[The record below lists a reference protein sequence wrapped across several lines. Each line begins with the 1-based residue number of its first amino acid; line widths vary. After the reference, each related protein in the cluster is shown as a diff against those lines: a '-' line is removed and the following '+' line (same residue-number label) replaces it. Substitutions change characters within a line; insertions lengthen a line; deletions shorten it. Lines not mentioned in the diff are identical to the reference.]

1 MHSDSRLYIRNFRKN
16 VIVLNK
22 LAGKNSEIFLISQNL
37 VSHIFQKM
45 ALDENVKPSERFLK
59 KFPFTPTLGQA
70 KLFELMDE
78 FILDEEKFRDVFMLK
93 GYAGTGKTTFVGT
106 LIKVLKEFGYKTVLL
121 APTGRAAK
129 VMSSYSK
136 KIALTIHKKIYRQVE
151 NAYTGAL
158 VFERQKNNQ
167 EGTVYIVDE
176 ASMISD
182 VREFGT
188 NSLLHD
194 LLDFVFE
201 QETNKLLLIGDEAQ
215 LPPVG
220 IAFSPA
226 LDADHLRNRY
236 HTSLTEHCLTEVMR
250 QGEGSGILTNATD
263 LRKQLT
269 AEVPNIQ
276 LVTSKY
282 RDFYRMTSERL
293 EDGIRYAYDK
303 YGRENT
309 TIITRSN
316 KTAVQYNR
324 YIRNTINYSENE
336 LESGDMLMVVRN
348 NYTVLGE
355 ESKAGFIANGDFVE
369 VLKIRR
375 EEEMHGLR
383 FANVTLKLIDYPDE
397 EEFDTKII
405 LNTLYSN
412 APTLTSEENKLLY
425 ENVLKDYFWVKSKKE
440 RQDLLRKDSYLNALQ
455 VKFAYA
461 LTCHKSQGGQW
472 DAVFIDQGYLPENQ
486 VDSDFIRW
494 LYTAI
499 TRGVK
504 EVFLLNFNKQFLE
517 NKE

>member
-1 MHSDSRLYIRNFRKN
+1 
-16 VIVLNK
+16 
-22 LAGKNSEIFLISQNL
+22 
-37 VSHIFQKM
+37 M
-45 ALDENVKPSERFLK
+45 ALDENIKPSERFLK
-59 KFPFTPTLGQA
+59 KFPFTPTFGQA
-70 KLFELMDE
+70 KLFKLMDE
-78 FILDEEKFRDVFMLK
+78 FIEEEDRFRDTFILK
-93 GYAGTGKTTFVGT
+93 GYAGTGKTTFVST
-106 LIKVLKEFGYKTVLL
+106 LIKVLKEFGYKAVLL

-129 VMSSYSK
+129 VMSNYSK
-136 KIALTIHKKIYRQVE
+136 RMALTIHKKIYRQVE

-158 VFERQKNNQ
+158 VFERMKNTQ

-182 VREFGT
+182 DRDFGT

-201 QETNKLLLIGDEAQ
+201 QETNKLILIGDEAQ

-220 IAFSPA
+220 MQVSPA
-226 LDADHLRNRY
+226 LSAEHLAGRY
-236 HTSLTEHCLTEVMR
+236 HATVTEHVLTEVMR

-263 LRKQLT
+263 LRQQLK
-269 AEVPNIQ
+269 AETPNIQ
-276 LVTSKY
+276 LITSKY
-282 RDFYRMTSERL
+282 KDFYRMTGERL

-324 YIRNTINYSENE
+324 YIRTAINYSENE
-336 LESGDMLMVVRN
+336 LDSGDMLMVVRN

-383 FANVTLKLIDYPDE
+383 FANVTLKLVDYPDE
-397 EEFDTKII
+397 EEFDCKII

-412 APTLTSEENKLLY
+412 SPTLSAEENKMLY

-472 DAVFIDQGYLPENQ
+472 DAVFVDQGYLPPDSE

-517 NKE
+517 S

>member
-1 MHSDSRLYIRNFRKN
+1 M
-16 VIVLNK
+16 V
-22 LAGKNSEIFLISQNL
+22 
-37 VSHIFQKM
+37 
-45 ALDENVKPSERFLK
+45 LDENIKPSERFLK
-59 KFPFTPTLGQA
+59 KFPFTPTFGQA
-70 KLFELMDE
+70 KLFTLMDE
-78 FILDEEKFRDVFMLK
+78 FILDDDRFRDTFILK
-93 GYAGTGKTTFVGT
+93 GYAGTGKTTFVST
-106 LIKVLKEFGYKTVLL
+106 LIKVLKEFGYKSVLL

-129 VMSSYSK
+129 VMSGYSK
-136 KIALTIHKKIYRQVE
+136 RTALTIHKKIYRQVE

-158 VFERQKNNQ
+158 VFERMKNTQ

-182 VREFGT
+182 EREFGT

-194 LLDFVFE
+194 LLDFAFE
-201 QETNKLLLIGDEAQ
+201 QEGNKLILIGDEAQ

-220 IAFSPA
+220 MAVSPA
-226 LDADHLRNRY
+226 LSGEHLQNRY
-236 HTSLTEHCLTEVMR
+236 HATITEHVLTEVMR
-250 QGEGSGILTNATD
+250 QGEGSGILTNATE

-269 AEVPNIQ
+269 AEEPNIQ

-282 RDFYRMTSERL
+282 KDFYRMTSERL

-324 YIRNTINYSENE
+324 FIRTAINYSENE
-336 LESGDMLMVVRN
+336 LDSGDMLMVVRN

-355 ESKAGFIANGDFVE
+355 DSKAGFIANGDFVE
-369 VLKIRR
+369 VIKIRR

-383 FANVTLKLIDYPDE
+383 FANVTLKLVDYPDE
-397 EEFDTKII
+397 DEFDCKII

-412 APTLTSEENKLLY
+412 APTLSSEENKLLY

-440 RQDLLRKDSYLNALQ
+440 RQDLLRKDNYLNALQ

-472 DAVFIDQGYLPENQ
+472 DAVFVDQGYLPDAQ
-486 VDSDFIRW
+486 VDNDFIRW

-517 NKE
+517 KKE

>member
-1 MHSDSRLYIRNFRKN
+1 MAR
-16 VIVLNK
+16 
-22 LAGKNSEIFLISQNL
+22 KNSEIFLISRNL

>member
-1 MHSDSRLYIRNFRKN
+1 M
-16 VIVLNK
+16 V
-22 LAGKNSEIFLISQNL
+22 
-37 VSHIFQKM
+37 
-45 ALDENVKPSERFLK
+45 LDENIKPSERFLK
-59 KFPFTPTLGQA
+59 KFPFTPTFGQA
-70 KLFELMDE
+70 KLFTLMDE
-78 FILDEEKFRDVFMLK
+78 FILDEERFRDTFLLK

-129 VMSSYSK
+129 VMSNYSK
-136 KIALTIHKKIYRQVE
+136 RTAFTIHKKIYRQVE

-158 VFERQKNNQ
+158 VFERMKNAQ

-182 VREFGT
+182 ERDFGT
-188 NSLLHD
+188 NSVLHD

-220 IAFSPA
+220 MIVSPA
-226 LDADHLRNRY
+226 LSAEHLQNRY
-236 HTSLTEHCLTEVMR
+236 HATITEHVLTEVMR
-250 QGEGSGILTNATD
+250 QGEGSGILTNATE

-269 AEVPNIQ
+269 AEEPHIQ
-276 LVTSKY
+276 LVTSKFK
-282 RDFYRMTSERL
+282 DFYRMTSERL

-316 KTAVQYNR
+316 KNAVQYNR
-324 YIRNTINYSENE
+324 FIRSAINYSENE
-336 LESGDMLMVVRN
+336 LDSGDMLMVVRN
-348 NYTVLGE
+348 NYTTLSE
-355 ESKAGFIANGDFVE
+355 DSKAGFIANGDFVE
-369 VLKIRR
+369 VIKIRR

-383 FANVTLKLIDYPDE
+383 FANVTLKLVDYPDE
-397 EEFDTKII
+397 EEFDCKII

-412 APTLTSEENKLLY
+412 APTLSSDENKQLY
-425 ENVLKDYFWVKSKKE
+425 ESVVKDYFWTKSKKE
-440 RQDLLRKDSYLNALQ
+440 RQDLLKKDAYLNALQ

-472 DAVFIDQGYLPENQ
+472 DAVFVDQGYLPDNQ
-486 VDSDFIRW
+486 VDNDFIRW

>member
-1 MHSDSRLYIRNFRKN
+1 M
-16 VIVLNK
+16 V
-22 LAGKNSEIFLISQNL
+22 
-37 VSHIFQKM
+37 
-45 ALDENVKPSERFLK
+45 LDENVKPSERFLK
-59 KFPFTPTLGQA
+59 KFPFTPTFGQA
-70 KLFELMDE
+70 KLFTLMDE
-78 FILDEEKFRDVFMLK
+78 FILDDDRFRDTFVLK
-93 GYAGTGKTTFVGT
+93 GYAGTGKTTFVST
-106 LIKVLKEFGYKTVLL
+106 LIKVLKEFGYKSVLL

-129 VMSSYSK
+129 VMAGYSK
-136 KIALTIHKKIYRQVE
+136 PTALTIHKKIYRQVE

-158 VFERQKNNQ
+158 VFERMKNTQ

-182 VREFGT
+182 EREFGT

-194 LLDFVFE
+194 LLDFAFE
-201 QETNKLLLIGDEAQ
+201 QEGNKLILIGDEAQ

-220 IAFSPA
+220 MAVSPA
-226 LDADHLRNRY
+226 LNGEHLQNRY
-236 HTSLTEHCLTEVMR
+236 HVTLTEHVLTEVMR
-250 QGEGSGILTNATD
+250 QGEGSGILTNATE
-263 LRKQLT
+263 LRKQLSV
-269 AEVPNIQ
+269 EEPNIQ

-282 RDFYRMTSERL
+282 KDFYRMTGERL

-324 YIRNTINYSENE
+324 FIRTAINYSENE
-336 LESGDMLMVVRN
+336 LDSGDMLMVVRN

-355 ESKAGFIANGDFVE
+355 DSKAGFIANGDFVE
-369 VLKIRR
+369 VIKIRR

-383 FANVTLKLIDYPDE
+383 FANVTLKLVDYPDE
-397 EEFDTKII
+397 PEFDCKII

-412 APTLTSEENKLLY
+412 SPTLSSEENKLLY

-440 RQDLLRKDSYLNALQ
+440 RQDLLKKDNYLNALQ

-472 DAVFIDQGYLPENQ
+472 DAVFVDQGYLPDAQ
-486 VDSDFIRW
+486 VDNDFIRW

-517 NKE
+517 NKG

>member
-1 MHSDSRLYIRNFRKN
+1 MAR
-16 VIVLNK
+16 
-22 LAGKNSEIFLISQNL
+22 KNSEIFLISQNL

>member
-1 MHSDSRLYIRNFRKN
+1 
-16 VIVLNK
+16 
-22 LAGKNSEIFLISQNL
+22 
-37 VSHIFQKM
+37 M

>member
-1 MHSDSRLYIRNFRKN
+1 M
-16 VIVLNK
+16 V
-22 LAGKNSEIFLISQNL
+22 
-37 VSHIFQKM
+37 
-45 ALDENVKPSERFLK
+45 LDENIKPSERFLK
-59 KFPFTPTLGQA
+59 KFPFTPTFGQA
-70 KLFELMDE
+70 KLFTLMDE
-78 FILDEEKFRDVFMLK
+78 FILDEERFRDTFLLK

-129 VMSSYSK
+129 VMSNYSK
-136 KIALTIHKKIYRQVE
+136 RTAFTIHKKIYRQVE

-158 VFERQKNNQ
+158 VFERMKNPQ

-182 VREFGT
+182 ERDFGT
-188 NSLLHD
+188 NSVLHD

-220 IAFSPA
+220 MIVSPA
-226 LDADHLRNRY
+226 LSAEHLQNRY
-236 HTSLTEHCLTEVMR
+236 HATITEHVLTEVMR
-250 QGEGSGILTNATD
+250 QGEGSGILTNATE

-269 AEVPNIQ
+269 AEEPHIQ
-276 LVTSKY
+276 LVTSKFK
-282 RDFYRMTSERL
+282 DFYRMTSERL

-316 KTAVQYNR
+316 KNAVQYNR
-324 YIRNTINYSENE
+324 FIRSAINYSENE
-336 LESGDMLMVVRN
+336 LDSGDMLMVVRN
-348 NYTVLGE
+348 NYTTLSE
-355 ESKAGFIANGDFVE
+355 DSKAGFIANGDFVE
-369 VLKIRR
+369 VIKIRR

-383 FANVTLKLIDYPDE
+383 FANVTLKLVDYPDE
-397 EEFDTKII
+397 EEFDCKII

-412 APTLTSEENKLLY
+412 APTLSSDENKQLY
-425 ENVLKDYFWVKSKKE
+425 ESVVKDYFWTKSKKE
-440 RQDLLRKDSYLNALQ
+440 RQDLLKKDAYLNALQ

-472 DAVFIDQGYLPENQ
+472 DAVFVDQGYLPDSQ
-486 VDSDFIRW
+486 VDNDFIRW

>member
-1 MHSDSRLYIRNFRKN
+1 
-16 VIVLNK
+16 
-22 LAGKNSEIFLISQNL
+22 
-37 VSHIFQKM
+37 M

-59 KFPFTPTLGQA
+59 KFPFTPTAGQA

-220 IAFSPA
+220 VAFSPA

-236 HTSLTEHCLTEVMR
+236 HATLTEHCLTEVMR

-263 LRKQLT
+263 LRRQLT
-269 AEVPNIQ
+269 VEVPNIQ

-336 LESGDMLMVVRN
+336 LETGDMLMVVRN

-412 APTLTSEENKLLY
+412 SPTLSAEENKLLY

-472 DAVFIDQGYLPENQ
+472 DAVFVDQGYLPDNQ

>member
-1 MHSDSRLYIRNFRKN
+1 
-16 VIVLNK
+16 
-22 LAGKNSEIFLISQNL
+22 
-37 VSHIFQKM
+37 M
-45 ALDENVKPSERFLK
+45 ALDENVKPSERFHK
-59 KFPFTPTLGQA
+59 KFPFTPTDGQA
-70 KLFELMDE
+70 KLFELMDD

-129 VMSSYSK
+129 VMSGYSK
-136 KIALTIHKKIYRQVE
+136 RMALTIHKKIYRQVE

-158 VFERQKNNQ
+158 VFERQKNTQ

-236 HTSLTEHCLTEVMR
+236 HATLTEHCLTEVMR
-250 QGEGSGILTNATD
+250 QGEGSGILTNATN

-336 LESGDMLMVVRN
+336 LETGDMLMVVRN
-348 NYTVLGE
+348 NYTVLAE

-397 EEFDTKII
+397 EEFDCKII

-412 APTLTSEENKLLY
+412 SPTLSADENKLLY

-472 DAVFIDQGYLPENQ
+472 DAVFVDQGYLPDNQ

>member
-1 MHSDSRLYIRNFRKN
+1 M
-16 VIVLNK
+16 V
-22 LAGKNSEIFLISQNL
+22 
-37 VSHIFQKM
+37 
-45 ALDENVKPSERFLK
+45 LDENIKPSERFLK
-59 KFPFTPTLGQA
+59 KFPFTPTFGQA
-70 KLFELMDE
+70 KLFTLMDE
-78 FILDEEKFRDVFMLK
+78 FILEEDRFRDTFILK
-93 GYAGTGKTTFVGT
+93 GYAGTGKTTFVST
-106 LIKVLKEFGYKTVLL
+106 LIKVLKEFGYKAVLL

-129 VMSSYSK
+129 VMAGYSK
-136 KIALTIHKKIYRQVE
+136 RTALTIHKKIYRQVE

-158 VFERQKNNQ
+158 VFERMKNSQ

-182 VREFGT
+182 EREFGT

-201 QETNKLLLIGDEAQ
+201 QETNKLILIGDEAQ

-220 IAFSPA
+220 MQVSPA
-226 LDADHLRNRY
+226 LSAAHLEGRY
-236 HTSLTEHCLTEVMR
+236 HATITEHVLTEVMR
-250 QGEGSGILTNATD
+250 QGEGSGILTNATE
-263 LRKQLT
+263 LRKQLV
-269 AEVPNIQ
+269 AEEPNIQ

-282 RDFYRMTSERL
+282 KDFYRMTGERL

-316 KTAVQYNR
+316 KNAVQYNR
-324 YIRNTINYSENE
+324 FIRTAINYSENE
-336 LESGDMLMVVRN
+336 LDSGDMLMVVRN

-355 ESKAGFIANGDFVE
+355 DSKAGFIANGDFVE
-369 VLKIRR
+369 VIKIRR

-383 FANVTLKLIDYPDE
+383 FANVTLKLVDYPDE
-397 EEFDTKII
+397 EEFDCKII

-412 APTLTSEENKLLY
+412 APTLSQEENKLLY
-425 ENVLKDYFWVKSKKE
+425 ESVLKDYFWTKSKKE
-440 RQDLLRKDSYLNALQ
+440 RQDLLKKDSYLNALQ

-472 DAVFIDQGYLPENQ
+472 DAVFVDQGYLPDAQ
-486 VDSDFIRW
+486 IDSDFIRW

-517 NKE
+517 KRD

>member
-1 MHSDSRLYIRNFRKN
+1 
-16 VIVLNK
+16 
-22 LAGKNSEIFLISQNL
+22 
-37 VSHIFQKM
+37 
-45 ALDENVKPSERFLK
+45 
-59 KFPFTPTLGQA
+59 
-70 KLFELMDE
+70 
-78 FILDEEKFRDVFMLK
+78 
-93 GYAGTGKTTFVGT
+93 
-106 LIKVLKEFGYKTVLL
+106 
-121 APTGRAAK
+121 
-129 VMSSYSK
+129 
-136 KIALTIHKKIYRQVE
+136 
-151 NAYTGAL
+151 L
-158 VFERQKNNQ
+158 VFERQKNSQ

-201 QETNKLLLIGDEAQ
+201 QDTNKLLLIGDEAQ

-220 IAFSPA
+220 VAFSPA
-226 LDADHLRNRY
+226 LDAEHLRNRY
-236 HTSLTEHCLTEVMR
+236 HTTLTEHCLTEVMR
-250 QGEGSGILTNATD
+250 QGEGTGILTNATD
-263 LRKQLT
+263 LRKQLI

-336 LESGDMLMVVRN
+336 LETGDMLMVVRN

-412 APTLTSEENKLLY
+412 APTLTADENKLLY

-472 DAVFIDQGYLPENQ
+472 DAVFVDQGYLPDNQ

>member
-1 MHSDSRLYIRNFRKN
+1 
-16 VIVLNK
+16 
-22 LAGKNSEIFLISQNL
+22 
-37 VSHIFQKM
+37 M
-45 ALDENVKPSERFLK
+45 ALDENIKPSERFLK
-59 KFPFTPTLGQA
+59 KFPFTPTAGQA

-78 FILDEEKFRDVFMLK
+78 FILDEDKFRDVFMLK

-136 KIALTIHKKIYRQVE
+136 RTALTIHKKIYRQVE

-158 VFERQKNNQ
+158 VFERQKNSQ

-201 QETNKLLLIGDEAQ
+201 QDTNKLLLIGDEAQ

-220 IAFSPA
+220 VAFSPA
-226 LDADHLRNRY
+226 LDAEHLRNRY
-236 HTSLTEHCLTEVMR
+236 HTTLTEHCLTEVMR

-263 LRKQLT
+263 LRKQLI

-336 LESGDMLMVVRN
+336 LETGDMLMVVRN

-412 APTLTSEENKLLY
+412 APTLTADENKLLY

-472 DAVFIDQGYLPENQ
+472 DAVFVDQGYLPDNQ

>member
-1 MHSDSRLYIRNFRKN
+1 ML
-16 VIVLNK
+16 
-22 LAGKNSEIFLISQNL
+22 SQSFSSTKIL
-37 VSHIFQKM
+37 HRASQIFQKM
-45 ALDENVKPSERFLK
+45 ALDENIKPSERFLK
-59 KFPFTPTLGQA
+59 KFPFTPTFGQA
-70 KLFELMDE
+70 KLFTLMDD
-78 FILDEEKFRDVFMLK
+78 FILDEERFRDTFILK
-93 GYAGTGKTTFVGT
+93 GYAGTGKTTFVST
-106 LIKVLKEFGYKTVLL
+106 LIKVLKEFGYKAVLL

-129 VMSSYSK
+129 VMSGYSK
-136 KIALTIHKKIYRQVE
+136 RMALTIHKKIYRQVE

-158 VFERQKNNQ
+158 VFERMKNTQ

-182 VREFGT
+182 EREFGT

-201 QETNKLLLIGDEAQ
+201 QETNKLILIGDEAQ

-220 IAFSPA
+220 MIVSPA
-226 LDADHLRNRY
+226 LSAEHLQNRY
-236 HTSLTEHCLTEVMR
+236 HATITEHVLTEVMR

-269 AEVPNIQ
+269 EEEPNIQ

-282 RDFYRMTSERL
+282 KDFYRMTGDRL

-316 KTAVQYNR
+316 KNAVQYNR
-324 YIRNTINYSENE
+324 FIRTAINYSENE
-336 LESGDMLMVVRN
+336 LDSGDMLMVVRN

-369 VLKIRR
+369 VIKIRR

-383 FANVTLKLIDYPDE
+383 FANVTLKLVDYPDE
-397 EEFDTKII
+397 PEFDTKII

-412 APTLTSEENKLLY
+412 APTLSSEENKLLY
-425 ENVLKDYFWVKSKKE
+425 ESVVKDYFWVKSKKE

-472 DAVFIDQGYLPENQ
+472 DAVFVDQGYLPDAQ
-486 VDSDFIRW
+486 IDSDFIRW

-517 NKE
+517 NKD

>member
-1 MHSDSRLYIRNFRKN
+1 
-16 VIVLNK
+16 
-22 LAGKNSEIFLISQNL
+22 
-37 VSHIFQKM
+37 M
-45 ALDENVKPSERFLK
+45 ALDENIKPSERFLK
-59 KFPFTPTLGQA
+59 KFPFTPTFGQA
-70 KLFELMDE
+70 KLFTLMDD
-78 FILDEEKFRDVFMLK
+78 FILDEERFRDTFILK
-93 GYAGTGKTTFVGT
+93 GYAGTGKTTFVST
-106 LIKVLKEFGYKTVLL
+106 LIKVLKEFGYKAVLL

-129 VMSSYSK
+129 VMSGYSK
-136 KIALTIHKKIYRQVE
+136 RMALTIHKKIYRQVE

-158 VFERQKNNQ
+158 VFERMKNTQ

-182 VREFGT
+182 EREFGT

-201 QETNKLLLIGDEAQ
+201 QETNKLILIGDEAQ

-220 IAFSPA
+220 MIVSPA
-226 LDADHLRNRY
+226 LSAEHLQNRY
-236 HTSLTEHCLTEVMR
+236 HATITEHVLTEVMR

-269 AEVPNIQ
+269 EEEPNIQ

-282 RDFYRMTSERL
+282 KDFYRMTGDRL

-316 KTAVQYNR
+316 KNAVQYNR
-324 YIRNTINYSENE
+324 FIRTAINYSENE
-336 LESGDMLMVVRN
+336 LDSGDMLMVVRN

-369 VLKIRR
+369 VIKIRR

-383 FANVTLKLIDYPDE
+383 FANVTLKLVDYPDE
-397 EEFDTKII
+397 PEFDTKII

-412 APTLTSEENKLLY
+412 APTLSSEENKLLY
-425 ENVLKDYFWVKSKKE
+425 ESVVKDYFWVKSKKE

-472 DAVFIDQGYLPENQ
+472 DAVFVDQGYLPDAQ
-486 VDSDFIRW
+486 IDSDFIRW

-517 NKE
+517 NKD